1 MSARQFAAAVLVWFL
16 VTCFALPV
24 AAQNLEVAVVVNP
37 NNPVANLTTVELRKI
52 FAGEKHSWPRGLSIK
67 LIVRSTGC
75 HERLALLKLLGMS
88 ESDYKQYWAAE
99 VFRGDASSEPVAV
112 FSNGMQKEA
121 VAAIPGAIAL
131 INTQD
136 LKPGVKV
143 VKVEG
148 HLPGEAGYPLH

>member
-1 MSARQFAAAVLVWFL
+1 MSARHFAAAVLVWFL
-16 VTCFALPV
+16 VTCFGLPV

-99 VFRGDASSEPVAV
+99 VFRGDDRTGTLAPERAV
-112 FSNGMQKEA
+112 
-121 VAAIPGAIAL
+121 
-131 INTQD
+131 
-136 LKPGVKV
+136 
-143 VKVEG
+143 
-148 HLPGEAGYPLH
+148 

>member
-1 MSARQFAAAVLVWFL
+1 M
-16 VTCFALPV
+16 
-24 AAQNLEVAVVVNP
+24 
-37 NNPVANLTTVELRKI
+37 TTVELRKI

-67 LIVRSTGC
+67 LIARSTGC

-121 VAAIPGAIAL
+121 VAALMRA
-131 INTQD
+131 
-136 LKPGVKV
+136 KP
-143 VKVEG
+143 
-148 HLPGEAGYPLH
+148 L